1 MPVSQKRLLIEPTNP
16 NISIRK
22 QCALL
27 QLNRSDYYYQTQPEV
42 SEEDRWLM
50 DKIDQIY
57 TDKPFYGRIKISKE
71 LNRMGITVNHKRVY
85 RLMKL
90 MGIEALV
97 PKKSWNL
104 SKANPNHQVYP
115 YLLKN
120 LIIKK
125 PNQVWG
131 VDITYIKLNHGWLYL
146 TAIMDWYSRYV
157 LSWQLSD
164 SLVTDFCVETLQM
177 ALAINQPQ
185 IHNSDQG
192 SQFTSQAYVNIL
204 KQYPNIQISMDGRG
218 RAFDNI
224 FTERLWRT
232 IKYEEVYLKDY
243 QSPKEARLALQRYI
257 KFYNQERLHQSLNYQ
272 TPAEVYF
279 GIVKL
284 QNH

>member
-1 MPVSQKRLLIEPTNP
+1 
-16 NISIRK
+16 
-22 QCALL
+22 
-27 QLNRSDYYYQTQPEV
+27 
-42 SEEDRWLM
+42 M

-57 TDKPFYGRIKISKE
+57 TDKPFYGRIKVTQE
-71 LNRMGITVNHKRVY
+71 LNRVGIKVNHKRVY

-90 MGIEALV
+90 MGIKALV
-97 PKKSWNL
+97 PRKNWNL
-104 SKANPNHQVYP
+104 SKANPNHQIYP

-120 LIIKK
+120 LVIKK

-131 VDITYIKLNHGWLYL
+131 VDITYVKLNRGWLYL

-157 LSWQLSD
+157 LSWQLAD
-164 SLVTDFCVETLQM
+164 SLATDFCAETLQM
-177 ALAINQPQ
+177 ALAINQPK

-192 SQFTSQAYVNIL
+192 SQFTSQAYINIL

-232 IKYEEVYLKDY
+232 IKYEEIYLKDY
-243 QSPKEARLALQRYI
+243 QSPKEARLSVQKYI

-279 GIVKL
+279 GKVKL

>member
-1 MPVSQKRLLIEPTNP
+1 MPVSQKRSLIEPTNP

-42 SEEDRWLM
+42 SEEDKGLM

-97 PKKSWNL
+97 PKKNWNL
-104 SKANPNHQVYP
+104 SKANSNHQTYP

-120 LIIKK
+120 LVIKK

-131 VDITYIKLNHGWLYL
+131 VDITYVKLNHGWLYL

-164 SLVTDFCVETLQM
+164 SLVTDFCTETLQM

-243 QSPKEARLALQRYI
+243 QTPKEARLSLQKYI
-257 KFYNQERLHQSLNYQ
+257 EFYNQERLHQSLNYQ

-279 GIVKL
+279 GKVKL